1 MENLSLY
8 APAPDLLSGGGLV
21 AATPGIFAA
30 AAAKQNRHSLV
41 QETEKNNRTRQKK
54 KKERNWRMKLRIH
67 TNLDTRFQVGLPKDA
82 YELLDLSFDNGQNR
96 TLATCMVVL
105 CSVFPI

>member
-41 QETEKNNRTRQKK
+41 QETEKNNRTRQK

>member
-21 AATPGIFAA
+21 ATTAGIFAA

-41 QETEKNNRTRQKK
+41 QETEKNNRTRQK